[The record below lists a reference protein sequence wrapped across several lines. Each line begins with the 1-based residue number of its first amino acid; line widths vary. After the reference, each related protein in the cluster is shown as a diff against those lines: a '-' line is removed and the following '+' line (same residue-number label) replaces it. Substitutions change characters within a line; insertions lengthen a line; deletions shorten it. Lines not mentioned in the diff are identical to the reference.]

1 LCTCGAQLPENA
13 LFCHR
18 CGRPQREDLI
28 EAAPPA
34 REDAEPRPRQQAP
47 QPPASSEIGFG
58 NRSAVNIALI
68 CAAIT
73 SMLISVQLGVFTGFW
88 VILMLLVSGFG
99 AVYLYERRSGV
110 ELSVRSGARMGWMTG
125 FFCFLILMVLF
136 TIQVVSASRQG
147 GLGAYYREQFQAHA
161 SGDAA
166 LQEAMKILES
176 PAGVAALIALTLIF
190 AFLMFTAIPMAGG
203 ALGAKVLEK
212 E

>member
-1 LCTCGAQLPENA
+1 MPDFCTCGAQLLDDA

-18 CGRPQREDLI
+18 CGKPQRENLI
-28 EAAPPA
+28 DTVPDSAP
-34 REDAEPRPRQQAP
+34 EEAP
-47 QPPASSEIGFG
+47 QPQADALVPVEIGFG
-58 NRSAVNIALI
+58 NRPAVNIALL

-88 VILMLLVSGFG
+88 VIFMLLVSGFA

-136 TIQVVSASRQG
+136 TIQIVGASRQG

-190 AFLMFTAIPMAGG
+190 AFLMFTSIPMAGG